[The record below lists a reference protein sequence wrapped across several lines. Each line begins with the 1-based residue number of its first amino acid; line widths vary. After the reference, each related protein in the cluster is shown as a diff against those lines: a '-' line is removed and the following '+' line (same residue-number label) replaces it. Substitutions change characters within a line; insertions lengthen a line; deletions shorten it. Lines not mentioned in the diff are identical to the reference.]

1 MQKRRTA
8 QKSTPPPPARSAP
21 PQAQPVAV
29 KASKARGK
37 SAATPSPDPAAGPL
51 DTLANGKILANAS
64 IGDSRHDFHE
74 KFGSIRTDIQK
85 NINYYNES
93 LPTDADPLAPFEPEI
108 LSSVV
113 ASVDGVPIQKYTPI
127 IEPTSTGD
135 KKNPWFFDF
144 GKQPATIVTVRD
156 QSYHVRRC
164 QVKDLLNISKPTL
177 GGKAKKI
184 WSDTYVGAKKFT
196 QDLDIA
202 NNSVFVIDFAAV
214 SFNTIMTSG
223 EAKEKHRQ
231 ATDNSQKTLYYVYTS
246 ELENDPAGKTRYDD
260 KMFRPT
266 ANTPHTLV
274 SCIPSAVQME
284 GAGSS
289 LSNVNYLY
297 NWVSNSTNPYE
308 NFFTKYNYELSEL
321 YLDKKSKSKTFIT
334 NVKIVD
340 PEKNMS
346 TQPIENSG
354 KANSIGSL
362 AKLLQGVLSFF
373 AQSKAK
379 TPKEIDKNTFSMNTN
394 FLQKRSGDWLQVLLC
409 LVLKN
414 RNLKTYGTTPVV
426 ENVQKQFLD
435 IYFVTHDRIA
445 MAFALLMGVNV
456 IFTHGDSQSAYS
468 YKVLNEKQ
476 DTMRTIELFD
486 DIKAKSDANG
496 EVQKIKQKY
505 MDYIDS
511 YNREIYTF
519 VPQCDVSS
527 EISATCASLNTSIN
541 NTIANQSTHFASTM
555 VLNATRRIFTK
566 AMQHC
571 YLKVVFPNIE
581 TFRADINAFAV
592 PAFLT
597 KINNVGAGDIQVK
610 KQCIVE
616 YNEFM
621 AKCRTVENMLTMYIG
636 PASASGTADT
646 KFDVTSAVNKL
657 RAQPAYKAAE
667 TWSWDITQGQR
678 YYERLID
685 AVAGTNYRNDK
696 NLFLYNL
703 QNLDESCKKSI
714 AEVYGNLYVKL
725 PEIQTIYAAQTSS
738 TNNATVNRQKF
749 TNVVQSFCVEIL
761 LNCCPTPPSLTQAG
775 KSVDQIIT
783 EFIKKTIIPRGTLF
797 SAQPKGNN
805 LKTGLNYYPFISEVN
820 VIDENQKVVTD
831 QAGLVNSVDI
841 DITET
846 PQDNFAVVNVDSAKN
861 LGEPSQQGGAPIKI
875 ANSITRGPVANPGAQ
890 RGDPAIPMNTF
901 IIQQNP
907 REAIGPLLNMHLAH
921 NIASAESFHLLRNF
935 SRNVANVQGV
945 SSAISYTSEIS
956 SAFTRGLSGY
966 LMGQMGRIFIMNPD
980 NLQEYLAS
988 IEQSQAGREQ
998 VNDEDY
1004 SRDSQGTITAD
1015 LRPTQQNGSTFDEIA
1030 RNVNPRLLLPEPHQD
1045 QELLGGSSE
1054 KDSLSSEE
1062 VQEIQDV
1069 LMDNSICFHPSL
1081 PIYIMGDA
1089 YLSFAQNDDIEESL
1103 EYEFCIKYF
1112 KLLKKCQQRLAS
1124 SYANENNNKENK
1136 IKAYII
1142 GMGLKQLFFTAN
1154 IDDDGHQKCYEALGM
1169 TESEYFPISNLS
1181 STISYMSSGRVLQS
1195 DEEKTIGLRIL
1206 ESPIFIDYLATV
1218 NPKQIFDE
1226 PLSTGEYVNRKML
1239 IFKARNF
1246 LIETGQKIIADRTGQ
1261 TGEGGEGTG
1270 EGLAPVST
1278 SEPIPVEVE
1287 NDQAEGITAKPM
1299 QQKPFDYRTLDQG
1312 PIDAFGQA
1320 NKFGAIAVG
1329 ASGGKKKKRNTRY
1342 VKRANKTYKK
1352 HGNKKGGKRTRK
1364 HKKVHKKKFTRKHK
1378 K

>member
-1 MQKRRTA
+1 MPNVI
-8 QKSTPPPPARSAP
+8 KSKLPLAKSS
-21 PQAQPVAV
+21 PQQVKNLSKSKVAT
-29 KASKARGK
+29 
-37 SAATPSPDPAAGPL
+37 ATPSPQQSAGPL
-51 DTLANGKILANAS
+51 DTPDNGKILANAS

-74 KFGSIRTDIQK
+74 KFGTIRKDIQE
-85 NINYYNES
+85 NIVYYNES
-93 LPTDADPLAPFEPEI
+93 LPTGADPLAPFEHEI

-113 ASVDGVPIQKYTPI
+113 KSIDAVSTQKYTPI
-127 IEPTSTGD
+127 IEPNLTTD
-135 KKNPWFFDF
+135 NKTWFYDF
-144 GKQPATIVTVRD
+144 GPQPGTIVTVRD
-156 QSYHVRRC
+156 QPYHVRRC
-164 QVKDLLNISKPTL
+164 QVKDLLSVSKPIL
-177 GGKAKKI
+177 GGKAKKT

-196 QDLDIA
+196 EDLDIA

-214 SFNTIMTSG
+214 SFNTIMTNG
-223 EAKEKHRQ
+223 EAKETHRK
-231 ATDNSQKTLYYVYTS
+231 ASASEPKKTLYYVYTS

-260 KMFRPT
+260 KMFRFN
-266 ANTPHTLV
+266 ADTPHTLI
-274 SCIPSAVQME
+274 SCIPSALQMD
-284 GAGSS
+284 GQASS

-297 NWVSNSTNPYE
+297 NWISDSKNPYE

-334 NVKIVD
+334 NVKITD

-362 AKLLQGVLSFF
+362 AKLLESVLSFF
-373 AQSKAK
+373 NKQSKK
-379 TPKEIDKNTFSMNTN
+379 NVKEIEKNTFSMNTS

-414 RNLKTYGTTPVV
+414 RNLKTYGTTPVI

-476 DTMRTIELFD
+476 ETMRTNELFD
-486 DIKAKSDANG
+486 DIKTKSAANG
-496 EVQKIKQKY
+496 ELQKIKQKY
-505 MDYIDS
+505 LDYIDS
-511 YNREIYTF
+511 YNSKIYTF

-527 EISATCASLNTSIN
+527 DISATCNSLNASIN
-541 NTIANQSTHFASTM
+541 NTIANQSTHFSSTM

-581 TFRADINAFAV
+581 TFRVDVNAFDV

-597 KINNVGAGDIQVK
+597 KLNNIGDGDIQEK
-610 KQCIVE
+610 KKCIVE

-636 PASASGTADT
+636 PANASGTSANT

-657 RAQPAYKAAE
+657 RAQPSYKAAE
-667 TWSWDITQGQR
+667 TWTWDITQGQR

-685 AVAGTNYRNDK
+685 AVADTNYRNDK

-703 QNLDESCKKSI
+703 QNLDEACKKSI

-725 PEIQTIYAAQTSS
+725 PEIQTIYAAQTPS
-738 TNNATVNRQKF
+738 TNNSTVNRQKF

-775 KSVDQIIT
+775 KSVDEIIT

-797 SAQPKGNN
+797 STQPKENN
-805 LKTGLNYYPFISEVN
+805 LKAGLNYYPFISEVN
-820 VIDENQKVVTD
+820 IIDENQKVVTD

-841 DITET
+841 DIVET
-846 PQDNFAVVNVDSAKN
+846 TQDNFADVDVDAAKN
-861 LGEPSQQGGAPIKI
+861 LGEPLQQGGSPIR
-875 ANSITRGPVANPGAQ
+875 ITNARTSGPTGAE
-890 RGDPAIPMNTF
+890 RADLAIPMNTF

-935 SRNVANVQGV
+935 SRNIADVRAI

-956 SAFTRGLSGY
+956 SAFTRGISGY
-966 LMGQMGRIFIMNPD
+966 LMGQMGRIFIMNPE

-988 IEQSQAGREQ
+988 IEQSQAEREQ
-998 VNDEDY
+998 TNYEDY
-1004 SRDSQGTITAD
+1004 EINSQGTTIRD
-1015 LRPTQQNGSTFDEIA
+1015 SRPTGQNESSFNEIT
-1030 RNVNPRLLLPEPHQD
+1030 RNVNPRLLLPESQQQ
-1045 QELLGGSSE
+1045 QEMVGGSSE

-1062 VQEIQDV
+1062 EIKLIQDV

-1112 KLLKKCQQRLAS
+1112 KLLKKCQQQLAS

-1181 STISYMSSGRVLQS
+1181 STISYMSSGRVVQS

-1206 ESPIFIDYLATV
+1206 ESPIFTDYIRAV

-1226 PLSTGEYVNRKML
+1226 PLSNNEIINRKML

-1261 TGEGGEGTG
+1261 SGQVAEGNGEGN
-1270 EGLAPVST
+1270 APLST
-1278 SEPIPVEVE
+1278 TEPIPLSVE
-1287 NDQAEGITAKPM
+1287 NDQAKGVISKPVLK
-1299 QQKPFDYRTLDQG
+1299 KPFDYRTLDQM
-1312 PIDAFGQA
+1312 PRDAFGQSS
-1320 NKFGAIAVG
+1320 NFGAPISVG
-1329 ASGGKKKKRNTRY
+1329 AIGGKKKQKKSRH
-1342 VKRANKTYKK
+1342 VKRANKTHKK
-1352 HGNKKGGKRTRK
+1352 RENKNSGKHTRK
-1364 HKKVHKKKFTRKHK
+1364 HKKIHKKKFTRKHHNK
-1378 K
+1378 